1 MFYQFLFLLL
11 SSGSKWLFV
20 WYYFYLL
27 LFSLTKPT
35 DGSSKDRWKSIQEN
49 VEVVTGILIGNFL
62 CGAFKASN
70 NYIVHPYPSNDVL
83 NPSLS
88 FFHEEISSDWGKI
101 EGITRDT
108 SWGKIE
114 DITRDTSYSETCIK
128 VLLNVSGVHCFPGC
142 NAECLGKL
150 TTGSGEKTLFNGQ
163 ALGPLVLLVE
173 VSNKYQAV
181 TLNSINK

>member
-1 MFYQFLFLLL
+1 M
-11 SSGSKWLFV
+11 
-20 WYYFYLL
+20 
-27 LFSLTKPT
+27 
-35 DGSSKDRWKSIQEN
+35 
-49 VEVVTGILIGNFL
+49 EVVTGILIGNFL

-163 ALGPLVLLVE
+163 ALEPLVLLVE